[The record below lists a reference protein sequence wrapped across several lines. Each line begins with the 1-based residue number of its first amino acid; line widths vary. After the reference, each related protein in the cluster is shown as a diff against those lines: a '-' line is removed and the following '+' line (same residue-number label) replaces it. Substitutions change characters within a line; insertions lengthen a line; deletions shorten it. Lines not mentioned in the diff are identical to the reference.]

1 MLSFPTIFR
10 YFARMRKWIVAKVV
24 AKVVAKNYSLKEL
37 AFILWAICGRFVGDE
52 S

>member
-1 MLSFPTIFR
+1 MLSFLAIFR
-10 YFARMRKWIVAKVV
+10 YFARMRKWIV